1 MIIMATL
8 SKSQA
13 RKRLLEARMKIVKVM
28 HADNLD
34 HSPADMKKMY
44 DITLFLGRFVNSN
57 KLK

>member
-1 MIIMATL
+1 MATL